1 MLRTFLTM
9 FLLAATATVAAAP
22 PELLSVEPTIYRE
35 AWFARQQ
42 NPGRDVRPRGVGQYE
57 KFELEI
63 DLKATFDN
71 PFDPEQVDL
80 WAEFTAPSGKVW
92 KIWGFYHPTD
102 WNSEWMVRFTPTEP
116 GEWSYVVK
124 VRDRD
129 GNAETKP
136 AEFHVGPNR
145 RRGFVSIAENR
156 RYLQHA
162 DGSSFYG
169 VGLWY
174 NDDYNRRGHGQITQT
189 ALDEL
194 KSLGV
199 NFICFYPTPLETHGS
214 GVGRYDQDRAGR
226 LDEIF
231 AWCEERDI
239 HIAWN
244 LVFHSYISESMW
256 GGGNDR
262 YRSNPYRNI
271 VESKDWFV
279 SDDSWKQQQ
288 NLYRY
293 IIARW
298 GYSPSLFM
306 WFVVDEINGT
316 EGFQADEAAAL
327 EWCQRMNDYFHKH
340 DPYHRPTTGTQSG
353 HVVHWWKEG
362 YEIFDVAAREIYEAQ
377 EFPMPSGGKPDL
389 INDHPLRASYR
400 NYAEQTAKLWAEFN
414 KPAIIGECGFDHT
427 YYEPGMPGYLATY
440 HNVLWSALA
449 NGSCATPFWWNY
461 SPYLNDGVVT
471 GQIRSLARFVSDVD
485 FAGADWKPIAVETS
499 AGDAWA
505 MKSERLIYGWFA
517 NPSSSVAKESFTIA
531 GLEPGEYE
539 VRLYRTWRGFYME
552 PTIANAEDGVLKVS
566 VPELVHQNGRAQ
578 LMGDDVA
585 FKIRRKDAKST
596 AESSR

>member
-1 MLRTFLTM
+1 MFRIPLIML
-9 FLLAATATVAAAP
+9 LLASAATATAAP

-42 NPGRDVRPRGVGQYE
+42 SPGRDVLPRGVGQYE

-92 KIWGFYHPTD
+92 KIWGFYHPSD
-102 WNSEWMVRFTPTEP
+102 WNSEWMVRFTPTER
-116 GEWSYVVK
+116 GEWTYVVK
-124 VRDRD
+124 VRDRE
-129 GNAETKP
+129 GTAETEP
-136 AEFHVGPNR
+136 AEFRVGPSR

-156 RYLQHA
+156 RYLQHT

-174 NDDYNRRGHGQITQT
+174 NDDYHRRGQGQITQT

-214 GVGRYDQDRAGR
+214 GAGRYDQDRAGR

-231 AWCEERDI
+231 TWCEKQDI

-244 LVFHSYISESMW
+244 LVFHSYISEAMW

-262 YRSNPYRNI
+262 YRSNPYRNA
-271 VESKDWFV
+271 VESKDWFA
-279 SDDSWKQQQ
+279 SDESWKKQQ

-327 EWCQRMNDYFHKH
+327 EWCERMNDYFHEH
-340 DPYHRPTTGTQSG
+340 DPYRRPTTGTQSG

-400 NYAEQTAKLWAEFN
+400 NYAVQTAKLWAEFH

-440 HNVLWSALA
+440 HNALWSALA

-461 SPYLNDGVVT
+461 SPYLNDGIVT

-485 FAGADWKPIAVETS
+485 FAEAEWKPITVETTN
-499 AGDAWA
+499 GDAWA
-505 MKSERLIYGWFA
+505 MQSEKLVYGWFA

-531 GLEPGEYE
+531 GLEPGDYE
-539 VRLYRTWRGFYME
+539 VRLYRTWRGVYME
-552 PTIANAEDGVLKVS
+552 PQVTPAVDGKLTVE
-566 VPELVHQNGRAQ
+566 VPELAHQNGRSQ
-578 LMGDDVA
+578 LIGDDVA
-585 FKIRRKDAKST
+585 FKIVRKVG
-596 AESSR
+596 E

>member
-1 MLRTFLTM
+1 MLRTVLTSVV
-9 FLLAATATVAAAP
+9 LAVVAAAASVALAGA
-22 PELLSVEPTIYRE
+22 PELVSVEPTIYRE

-42 NPGRDVRPRGVGQYE
+42 NPGRRVEPRGIRQFE

-71 PFDPEQVDL
+71 PFDPDQVNL

-92 KIWGFYHPTD
+92 KIWGFYNPSSWD
-102 WNSEWMVRFTPTEP
+102 SEWMVRFTPTEP
-116 GEWSYVVK
+116 GNWSYVVK
-124 VRDRD
+124 VRDRE
-129 GNAETKP
+129 GATESEP
-136 AEFHVGPNR
+136 SELRVERGR
-145 RRGFVSIAENR
+145 RRGFVGIADNH
-156 RYLQHA
+156 RYLKYD
-162 DGSSFYG
+162 DGTSFYG

-174 NDDYNRRGHGQITQT
+174 NDDYHRRGHGQITQT

-194 KSLGV
+194 QRLGV

-231 AWCEERDI
+231 SWCEERDI

-244 LVFHSYISESMW
+244 LVFHSYISEAMW

-271 VESKDWFV
+271 VEAQEWFA
-279 SDDSWKQQQ
+279 SDDSWKQQR

-316 EGFQADEAAAL
+316 EGFKTDEASAL
-327 EWCQRMNDYFHKH
+327 AWCRRMNDYFHEN
-340 DPYHRPTTGTQSG
+340 DPYRRPTTGTQSG
-353 HVVHWWKEG
+353 HVVHFWREG

-377 EFPMPSGGKPDL
+377 EFPMPAGGKPDL
-389 INDHPLRASYR
+389 VNDHPLRASYR
-400 NYAEQTAKLWAEFN
+400 NYAEQTAKLWSEFE

-427 YYEPGMPGYLATY
+427 YYEPDMPGYLATY
-440 HNVLWSALA
+440 HNALWSALA
-449 NGSCATPFWWNY
+449 NGSCATPFWWNH

-471 GQIRSLARFVSDVD
+471 GQIHSLARFVSDID
-485 FAGADWKPIAVETS
+485 FAGAEWTPIAVQTT

-505 MKSERLIYGWFA
+505 MRSDKLIYGWFA
-517 NPSSSVAKESFTIA
+517 NPTSSVAKESFTIA
-531 GLEPGEYE
+531 GLEPGDYE

-552 PTIANAEDGVLKVS
+552 PQVVAAVDRKLTIA
-566 VPELVHQNGRAQ
+566 VPELAHRNGRSQ
-578 LMGDDVA
+578 LIGDDVA
-585 FKIRRKDAKST
+585 FKVVRKGG
-596 AESSR
+596 E

>member
-1 MLRTFLTM
+1 MLRLLISMLVLT
-9 FLLAATATVAAAP
+9 ATAVACAAP
-22 PELLSVEPTIYRE
+22 PELVSVEPTIYRD

-42 NPGRDVRPRGVGQYE
+42 TADRNVRPRGVGQYE

-63 DLKATFDN
+63 DLKATFEN
-71 PFDPEQVDL
+71 PFDPEQVEL
-80 WAEFTAPSGKVW
+80 WAEFTAPSGRVW
-92 KIWGFYHPTD
+92 NIWGFYNPTNWD
-102 WNSEWMVRFTPTEP
+102 SEWMVRFTPTEQ

-124 VRDRD
+124 VRDSE
-129 GNAETKP
+129 GTTETEP
-136 AEFHVGPNR
+136 AEFRVGPSR
-145 RRGFVSIAENR
+145 RRGFLGIAENH
-156 RYLQHA
+156 RYLQHD

-174 NDDYNRRGHGQITQT
+174 NDDYHRRGHGQITQT

-194 KSLGV
+194 KGLGV
-199 NFICFYPTPLETHGS
+199 NFICFYPTPLETAGS

-239 HIAWN
+239 RIAWN
-244 LVFHSYISESMW
+244 LVFHSYISEAMW

-262 YRSNPYRNI
+262 YRSNPYRNV
-271 VESKDWFV
+271 VEAKDWFA
-279 SDDSWKQQQ
+279 SDESWKRQQ

-306 WFVVDEINGT
+306 WFIVDEINGT
-316 EGFQADEAAAL
+316 DGFKADETTAL
-327 EWCQRMNDYFHKH
+327 DWCRRMNDYFHEH
-340 DPYHRPTTGTQSG
+340 DPYRRPTTGTQSG
-353 HVVHWWKEG
+353 HVIHWWKEG

-377 EFPMPSGGKPDL
+377 EFPMPAGGKPDL

-400 NYAEQTAKLWAEFN
+400 NYAVQTARLWAEFH

-440 HNVLWSALA
+440 HNALWSALA

-461 SPYLNDGVVT
+461 SPYLNDGIVT
-471 GQIRSLARFVSDVD
+471 GQLRSFSRFVNDID
-485 FAGADWKPIAVETS
+485 FAGAEWEPLAVEATS
-499 AGDAWA
+499 GDAWA
-505 MKSERLIYGWFA
+505 MQSDELIYGWFA
-517 NPSSSVAKESFTIA
+517 NPASSVAKESFTIS
-531 GLEPGEYE
+531 GLESGEYE

-552 PTIANAEDGVLKVS
+552 PEVVTVVDGKLTVS
-566 VPELVHQNGRAQ
+566 VPELVHENGRAQ
-578 LMGDDVA
+578 HIGDDVA
-585 FKIRRKDAKST
+585 FKIVRNRPK
-596 AESSR
+596 